1 MQPKKIV
8 FKLLLVLNCIVLGLQ
23 LWVMGVVVP
32 FDANPLYPLAVPL
45 LVGIN
50 GFFFILWILRGQWP
64 FLLFIAIFLLSYQ
77 EWNRLYRFPNN
88 AIPVEKGLKVMSY
101 NVRLFNQYQ
110 WINDKNIPQ
119 KISQFIREQAPDVLC
134 IQEYSSMQAPNFS
147 QYPYRYVR
155 SSQSLGNNG
164 VALFSKYPLIRT
176 GAISFEDSEN
186 SSIYADIQ
194 YKSDTLR
201 IYNIHFESLRVNVND
216 TLLSSTGSE
225 RLLQR
230 LKRTFKKQEEQQQQ
244 IARNQQLH
252 TYPTIICTDLNNT
265 AFSKVYRQLK
275 GELSDAFSRSG
286 TGFGSTYQLGPLPYR
301 IDFIFADPR
310 FQVLRFT
317 THEPKLSDHRAI
329 SAELIWR

>member
-1 MQPKKIV
+1 MRPKKIV
-8 FKLLLVLNCIVLGLQ
+8 FKLLLLLNLVLLGLQ
-23 LWVMGVVVP
+23 LWIMGVVLP
-32 FDANPLYPLAVPL
+32 YEANALYPLAVPL

-50 GFFFILWILRGQWP
+50 ILFFGFWILRGQWP
-64 FLLFIAIFLLSYQ
+64 FLLFIVAFLLSYQ

-101 NVRLFNQYQ
+101 NVRLFNQYV
-110 WINDKNIPQ
+110 WIKDKTIPQ
-119 KISQFIREQAPDVLC
+119 KINQFIHKNAPDVLC
-134 IQEYSSMQAPNFS
+134 IQEYSAKKAPAFS

-155 SSQSLGNNG
+155 TSQSLGNNG
-164 VALFSKYPLIRT
+164 VAIFSKYPLIRT
-176 GAISFEDSEN
+176 GAISFKDSEN

-216 TLLSSTGSE
+216 TLLSTTGSE
-225 RLLQR
+225 RLLRR
-230 LKRTFKKQEEQQQQ
+230 LKRTFEKQEEQQQQ

-275 GELSDAFSRSG
+275 GDLTDAFSTSG

-301 IDFIFADPR
+301 IDFIFTDPR
-310 FQVLRFT
+310 FKVLRFT

-329 SAELIWR
+329 STELIWR

>member
-1 MQPKKIV
+1 
-8 FKLLLVLNCIVLGLQ
+8 
-23 LWVMGVVVP
+23 MGVVVP

-265 AFSKVYRQLK
+265 AFFQGLPPTQGRTLRRIFKVGYRFWEYLPI
-275 GELSDAFSRSG
+275 R
-286 TGFGSTYQLGPLPYR
+286 PLPYR